1 MEINCF
7 NTRLFILEVYK
18 MRIIVANDY
27 EEMSRKAAQIIAS
40 QLVLKPNSVLG
51 LATGST
57 PIDTYKEL
65 VTLYKNGIIDFSE
78 VTSFN
83 LDEYFGLPKDNSQ
96 SYDYFMR
103 TNLFNHINI
112 DVDRINI
119 PNGMTDNV
127 ERECAE
133 YEKKMK
139 VAGGVDLQLLGIG
152 RNGHIGFN
160 EPSDHFEPNTHLV
173 QLDEDTIEAN
183 SRFFDSIDDV
193 PTKAISMGVGSIMR
207 AKKVLLLASGAGK
220 ADAIYDTVKGPITPK
235 VPASILQLHPDVV
248 IIVDKEA
255 AARL

>member
-1 MEINCF
+1 
-7 NTRLFILEVYK
+7 

-27 EEMSRKAAQIIAS
+27 EDMSKKAAQIISS
-40 QLVLKPNSVLG
+40 QLILKPNTVLG

-57 PIDTYKEL
+57 PMDTYKEL
-65 VTLYKNGIIDFSE
+65 IALYNNGIIDFSD

-83 LDEYFGLPKDNSQ
+83 LDEYFGLPKDSSQ

-103 TNLFNHINI
+103 TNLFNHIHI
-112 DVDRINI
+112 DYDRINI

-139 VAGGVDLQLLGIG
+139 DAGGVDLQLLGIG

-173 QLDEDTIEAN
+173 HLDKDTIEAN
-183 SRFFDSIDDV
+183 SRFFDSIEDV
-193 PTKAISMGVGSIMR
+193 PANALSMGIGSIMR
-207 AKKVLLLASGAGK
+207 AKKVLLLASGAEK
-220 ADAIYDTVKGPITPK
+220 ADAIYDAINGPITPK

>member
-1 MEINCF
+1 
-7 NTRLFILEVYK
+7 
-18 MRIIVANDY
+18 MRVIVANDY
-27 EEMSRKAAQIIAS
+27 EEMSKKAANIIAS
-40 QLVLKPNSVLG
+40 QIILKPNSILG

-57 PIDTYKEL
+57 PIDTYREL
-65 VTLYKNGIIDFSE
+65 IALYKNGIIDFSE

-83 LDEYFGLPKDNSQ
+83 LDEYFELPKDNSQ

-112 DVDRINI
+112 DDDRVNI

-127 ERECAE
+127 VRECTE

-139 VAGGVDLQLLGIG
+139 EAGGVDLQLLGIG

-173 QLDEDTIEAN
+173 QLDKDTIEAN
-183 SRFFDSIDDV
+183 SRFFDSIEDV
-193 PTKAISMGVGSIMR
+193 PTKAISMGIGSIMR

-220 ADAIYDTVKGPITPK
+220 ADAIYDTLKGPITPK
-235 VPASILQLHPDVV
+235 VPASILQLHPDVI

>member
-1 MEINCF
+1 
-7 NTRLFILEVYK
+7 

-27 EEMSRKAAQIIAS
+27 EEMSRKAAHIIAS
-40 QLVLKPNSVLG
+40 QIILKPNSVLG

-65 VTLYKNGIIDFSE
+65 IALYRDEVIDFSE
-78 VTSFN
+78 LTSFN

-103 TNLFNHINI
+103 ANLFNHINI
-112 DVDRINI
+112 DDDRINI
-119 PNGMTDNV
+119 PNGMTDNI

-133 YEKKMK
+133 YEKKMQN
-139 VAGGVDLQLLGIG
+139 AGGVDLQLLGIG

-160 EPSDHFEPNTHLV
+160 EPADHFEPNTHLV
-173 QLDEDTIEAN
+173 QLDKDTIEAN
-183 SRFFDSIDDV
+183 SRFFDSMDDV

-207 AKKVLLLASGAGK
+207 AKKILLLASGAGK
-220 ADAIYDTVKGPITPK
+220 ADAIYDTVKGPITPR

-255 AARL
+255 ASRL

>member
-1 MEINCF
+1 
-7 NTRLFILEVYK
+7 

-40 QLVLKPNSVLG
+40 QLVLKPNTILG

-65 VTLYKNGIIDFSE
+65 VALYNNGVIDFSE

-83 LDEYFGLPKDNSQ
+83 LDEYFELQKDNPQ

-112 DVDRINI
+112 DDDRINI

-139 VAGGVDLQLLGIG
+139 NAGGIDLQLLGIG

-173 QLDEDTIEAN
+173 QLDKDTIEAN
-183 SRFFDSIDDV
+183 SRFFDSIEDV